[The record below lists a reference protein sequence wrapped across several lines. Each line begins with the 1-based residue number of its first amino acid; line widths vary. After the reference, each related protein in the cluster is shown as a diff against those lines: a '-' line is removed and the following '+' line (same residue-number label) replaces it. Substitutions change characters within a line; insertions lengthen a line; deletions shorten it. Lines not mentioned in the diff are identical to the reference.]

1 MEESKNQKY
10 ISLLEAARLCSYSEP
25 YLRLRARQGKLKS
38 IKLGKKWMTTRIWL
52 DEYQKRVE
60 DWRAAGEAKK
70 SVIMP
75 VAAYAAPP
83 SELERVMPPRPIVA
97 NFCTAAG
104 AAAPPL
110 PNRRRA
116 GFSAGQIFPPP
127 RPTIT
132 NDTFKYGRFGALISG
147 ALVALLF
154 FAAVD
159 PKNFS
164 GIVDF
169 KLENA
174 GQASVSRSIPSNFK
188 NRPAAVENNFAP
200 VENSAPMIENGAL
213 KELVR
218 MIADWFK

>member
-1 MEESKNQKY
+1 MEESKDQKY

-38 IKLGKKWMTTRIWL
+38 IKLGKKWMTTRTWL

-70 SVIMP
+70 SSATP

-83 SELERVMPPRPIVA
+83 LELERVMPPRPIIA
-97 NFCTAAG
+97 SFCVAAG
-104 AAAPPL
+104 TTAPPL
-110 PNRRRA
+110 PNRRMA
-116 GFSAGQIFPPP
+116 GFSAGQIFPLP
-127 RPTIT
+127 RPTRT
-132 NDTFKYGRFGALISG
+132 NDSFKYGRFGALISG

-218 MIADWFK
+218 AIADWFK